1 MPSLYR
7 ALHLCLSIMNPLTGD
22 WQGFNTV
29 KQACFLSPDFQRW
42 WKSGWRHHIS
52 WLNRCNGWIPA
63 TMMVAHTHIHIYVMH
78 MHRVHQSRD
87 ALCGFLRHTEDEWA
101 KIPHCSHRHAKWNHL
116 TSVQLNWTEQQSRN
130 GLNTIFQLASIV
142 HLYCYVWVDIHT
154 HAHTS
159 SKCNLN
165 IIAPEGS
172 NTPVSF
178 SLEEGN
184 STDKVIGWS
193 ETENDKCVSSS
204 AQRRWFM
211 WWKGEAFL
219 LVF

>member
-1 MPSLYR
+1 MNPCYNDGGTHTHT
-7 ALHLCLSIMNPLTGD
+7 HLCHAYAQSAPVPWCPLWFSSTHR
-22 WQGFNTV
+22 
-29 KQACFLSPDFQRW
+29 RW
-42 WKSGWRHHIS
+42 MS
-52 WLNRCNGWIPA
+52 
-63 TMMVAHTHIHIYVMH
+63 
-78 MHRVHQSRD
+78 Q
-87 ALCGFLRHTEDEWA
+87 
-101 KIPHCSHRHAKWNHL
+101 IPHCSHRHAKWNHL

-154 HAHTS
+154 HAHTT

>member
-1 MPSLYR
+1 
-7 ALHLCLSIMNPLTGD
+7 
-22 WQGFNTV
+22 
-29 KQACFLSPDFQRW
+29 
-42 WKSGWRHHIS
+42 
-52 WLNRCNGWIPA
+52 
-63 TMMVAHTHIHIYVMH
+63 

-178 SLEEGN
+178 SLEESDRMVWNGEWQMCFQL
-184 STDKVIGWS
+184 STEAMIYVMKGRSFPFSLLGDSGFMLKDATQIGDAS
-193 ETENDKCVSSS
+193 CAFLELPAQIVSSGFP
-204 AQRRWFM
+204 REF
-211 WWKGEAFL
+211 
-219 LVF
+219 